1 LVKQTVE
8 ERLLLFQLLAKVV
21 AVRVDNL
28 IM

>member
-1 LVKQTVE
+1 VKQTVE
-8 ERLLLFQLLAKVV
+8 ERLLLFQLLAEVV